1 MHHHAYDNYHSICA
15 AGHVSGRQPGRRAEV
30 SAASGQP
37 QAGSLELH
45 SANVP
50 CTDCHRGGC
59 GRYYTIIMMMI
70 IRVHDPMPV
79 TRIPLRVTGR
89 PGCHWAITCKAGCA
103 PSQSQAQAESASVT
117 VSAAKFRALTAT
129 Q

>member
-1 MHHHAYDNYHSICA
+1 MLMITIIVY
-15 AGHVSGRQPGRRAEV
+15 VQPVTSVGGSPDV

-50 CTDCHRGGC
+50 CTDCHGC

-79 TRIPLRVTGR
+79 TRIPLTGR

-117 VSAAKFRALTAT
+117 VSAAKFRALSD
-129 Q
+129 